1 MLLPKCANKAH
12 LPASSKSLRL
22 ENWRPWASPAV
33 STFVNNISANAACK
47 VQSKLLK
54 QIQLNH
60 LIIHQYY
67 ILLNVHIMNI
77 SWNHQ
82 LQTSKVQTAATG
94 TKGTTEVPVVSSE
107 DSHPSRENFAPQ
119 SHLPKGMC
127 TYQVRFEK
135 NRIGSRNTIWMFP
148 NRGWGRHRSAV
159 FRDSKP
165 SLHLLHSQCWKD
177 PVAVQASMCKGI
189 WFHWGSTKQTF
200 VTKFPSALPND
211 LSIGEVEL
219 PGEAWLPVPLWVHLP
234 TCQMHFD
241 YLPKDLTK
249 TMLNEESPQWSHKVP
264 LTVFSNTW

>member
-1 MLLPKCANKAH
+1 MLLSKCANKAH

-33 STFVNNISANAACK
+33 STFVNNISANATCK

-67 ILLNVHIMNI
+67 ILLTVHIMKI

-82 LQTSKVQTAATG
+82 LQTSKVQRAATG
-94 TKGTTEVPVVSSE
+94 TKGTTEVPAFSSE

-127 TYQVRFEK
+127 MYQVRFEK

-177 PVAVQASMCKGI
+177 PVAAQASINVQGNLVPLRI
-189 WFHWGSTKQTF
+189 YQTDF
-200 VTKFPSALPND
+200 CDQVSQCFAQRLKHRWSGTPRRSVASSSVVSSLANLPNALW
-211 LSIGEVEL
+211 LSS
-219 PGEAWLPVPLWVHLP
+219 
-234 TCQMHFD
+234 
-241 YLPKDLTK
+241 KR
-249 TMLNEESPQWSHKVP
+249 SH
-264 LTVFSNTW
+264 